1 MNQPIFLTKTAF
13 HSLLSNL
20 LEIEEGMEE
29 IFDEFLRKPSNE
41 TEELRQILA
50 KSVTKLDNLLPHIV
64 TVSTGANEFPYVVV
78 GSEATIEDVANGER
92 CCYKLIS
99 PLKKSTESQEVSFL
113 SPMGKALLLKTVNDR
128 FQVQA
133 PGGDYEYKVVSIR
146 ITAGFKG

>member
-78 GSEATIEDVANGER
+78 GSEATIEDVGNGER
-92 CCYKLIS
+92 SCYRVIS
-99 PLKKSTESQEVSFL
+99 PLKKSTDSQEVSFL
-113 SPMGKALLLKTVNDR
+113 SPMGKALLLKTVDDR
-128 FQVQA
+128 FRVQA
-133 PGGDYEYKVVSIR
+133 PGGEYEYQVVSIR
-146 ITAGFKG
+146 INAY